1 MNDDYVASIVTI
13 NCIGTL
19 TNMDINRKMPERAS
33 HSRTD
38 ELLEA
43 ILGQLIRLNKR
54 LDDGI

>member
-19 TNMDINRKMPERAS
+19 TNMDINRKMLERAS

>member
-19 TNMDINRKMPERAS
+19 TNMDINRKMLERAS

-43 ILGQLIRLNKR
+43 ILGQLIRLNKN
-54 LDDGI
+54 LKNQL